1 MLSLYSTNCVAVKKT
16 TPFMINIS
24 SGFRRNRLAFA
35 LIFILFIFCQF
46 VTTSCNP
53 SNFKTKAAQVPQ
65 WITSTLGDPKTFN
78 FALNEEFPNVFLF
91 TAEGLTTINGI
102 TRKIEPALAES
113 WQISDDKKKITFT
126 LRDKLKWSDGQ
137 PLTAD
142 DVVFTYKD
150 IAFNKNIP
158 TSWQDTLKIGKSRV
172 FPEIK
177 KIDNLRV
184 EFSFPE
190 PFAPFLFST
199 TGSPDGVGILPKHIL
214 EKTTKTKDKKGNPLF
229 LSTWGTNTNP
239 QEIVV
244 NGPYMI
250 ERYIPSQRIIFRRN
264 PYYWRKDNQG
274 KQLPYVE
281 RIIWEIIES
290 TDTGVLQFRSGGL
303 DTLVVSPE
311 NFSLLKNE
319 EKRGNFT
326 VYNGGPA
333 FSKTFISFNL
343 NTGKTKNGQPVID
356 PIKSRW
362 FNNVNFRRAVA
373 HAIDRQTLINNV
385 FRGLGELH
393 NSPIDIQSP
402 YYLSPEK
409 GLKVYEYNQ
418 SKARQLL
425 VKSGFKYDAKN
436 QLFDAEGNRVSF
448 TLMTNVENKTRV
460 TMAAQIKTDL
470 EKIGIKVN
478 FQPIS
483 FNTLVG
489 KLNETLDWE
498 CYLLGFTGSLE
509 PNDGANKWSP
519 DGNSHSFNQQPQKA
533 QEALIDRKVN
543 DWEEEIGR
551 LYIEAAQEL
560 DDNKRQ
566 EIYGKTQQITQEY
579 LPEIYLVTPLSLVAI
594 RNRIQNVKF
603 SALGSQGATLWN
615 KYELK
620 VQE

>member
-1 MLSLYSTNCVAVKKT
+1 
-16 TPFMINIS
+16 MINIS
-24 SGFRRNRLAFA
+24 SGFRRDRIAFA
-35 LIFILFIFCQF
+35 LIFILFIFFQF
-46 VTTSCNP
+46 TTTSCNP
-53 SNFKTKAAQVPQ
+53 SNFKTKAAQTSQ
-65 WITSTLGDPKTFN
+65 WITSMLSDPKTFN

-91 TAEGLTTINGI
+91 TSEGLTTINGV

-113 WQISDDKKKITFT
+113 WQISDDKKQITFT
-126 LRDKLKWSDGQ
+126 LRENLKWSDGQ

-142 DVVFTYKD
+142 DVIFTYKD
-150 IAFNKNIP
+150 IAFNPNIS
-158 TSWQDTLKIGKSRV
+158 TNWQDTLKIGKSQA

-177 KIDNLRV
+177 KIDNRRV
-184 EFSFPE
+184 EFTFPE

-214 EKTTKTKDKKGNPLF
+214 EKTTKTKDKNGNLLF
-229 LSTWGTNTNP
+229 LSTWGTGTNP

-264 PYYWRKDNQG
+264 PYYWRKDEKG

-326 VYNGGPA
+326 VYNGGSA

-343 NTGKTKNGQPVID
+343 NTGKRKNGQPVID

-373 HAIDRQTLINNV
+373 HAIDRKTLINNV

-418 SKARQLL
+418 NKARQLL
-425 VKSGFKYDAKN
+425 VKTGFKYDAKN

-448 TLMTNVENKTRV
+448 TLITNVENKTRV

-498 CYLLGFTGSLE
+498 CYLLGFTGSIE

-533 QEALIDRKVN
+533 KEKLIDRKVN

-560 DDNKRQ
+560 DDNKRK

-620 VQE
+620 VKE

>member
-1 MLSLYSTNCVAVKKT
+1 
-16 TPFMINIS
+16 MINIS

-35 LIFILFIFCQF
+35 LIFILFIFFQF
-46 VTTSCNP
+46 ATTSCNS
-53 SNFKTKAAQVPQ
+53 SNFKTKAAQTSQ

-113 WQISDDKKKITFT
+113 WQISDDKKQITFT

-150 IAFNKNIP
+150 IAFNKDIP
-158 TSWQDTLKIGKSRV
+158 TSWQDTLKIGKSRA

-184 EFSFPE
+184 QFTFPE
-190 PFAPFLFST
+190 PFAPFLFSS

-214 EKTTKTKDKKGNPLF
+214 EKTTKTKDKNGNPLF

-244 NGPYMI
+244 NGAYMI
-250 ERYIPSQRIIFRRN
+250 DRYIPSQRIIFRRN
-264 PYYWRKDNQG
+264 PYYWRKDEKG

-281 RIIWEIIES
+281 KIIWEIIES

-303 DTLVVSPE
+303 DTLTVSPE

-319 EKRGNFT
+319 EKRGNFK
-326 VYNGGPA
+326 VYNGGAA
-333 FSKTFISFNL
+333 FTKSFISFNL
-343 NTGKTKNGQPVID
+343 NTGKRKNGQPLVD

-373 HAIDRQTLINNV
+373 HAIDRKTMINNV
-385 FRGLGELH
+385 LRGLGELH

-418 SKARQLL
+418 EKARKLL
-425 VKSGFKYDAKN
+425 LNSGFKYDAKN

-470 EKIGIKVN
+470 ERIGIKVN

-483 FNTLVG
+483 FNTIVG

-519 DGNSHSFNQQPQKA
+519 DGNSHSFNQQPQRG
-533 QEALIDRKVN
+533 QEQLIDRKVG

-560 DDNKRQ
+560 DDNKRK

-603 SALGSQGATLWN
+603 SALGSQGGTLWN

>member
-1 MLSLYSTNCVAVKKT
+1 
-16 TPFMINIS
+16 MINVL
-24 SGFRRNRLAFA
+24 SGSRRKWIAFA
-35 LIFILFIFCQF
+35 LIFAFLIFFQF
-46 VTTSCNP
+46 VITSCNP

-65 WITSTLGDPKTFN
+65 WITTTLGDPKTFN

-91 TAEGLTTINGI
+91 TAEGLTTINGV
-102 TRKIEPALAES
+102 TRQIEPALAES
-113 WQISDDKKKITFT
+113 WQISNDKKQITFT
-126 LRDKLKWSDGQ
+126 LRENLKWSDGQ

-142 DVVFTYKD
+142 DVIFTYQD
-150 IAFNKNIP
+150 IVFNQNIP

-172 FPEIK
+172 FPEVR
-177 KIDNLRV
+177 KIDNRRV
-184 EFSFPE
+184 EFIFPE

-199 TGSPDGVGILPKHIL
+199 TGAPDGVGILPKHIL
-214 EKTTKTKDKKGNPLF
+214 EKTTKTKDANGNPLF
-229 LSTWGTNTNP
+229 LSTWGTGTNP

-250 ERYIPSQRIIFRRN
+250 DRYIPSQRIIFRRN
-264 PYYWRKDNQG
+264 PYYWRKDSQG
-274 KQLPYVE
+274 QQLPYVE
-281 RIIWEIIES
+281 RIIWQIIES

-303 DTLVVSPE
+303 DTLTVSPE

-319 EKRGNFT
+319 EKRGNFS

-343 NTGKTKNGQPVID
+343 NTGKRKNGQPIVD

-373 HAIDRQTLINNV
+373 HAIDRQTMINNV

-418 SKARQLL
+418 NQARQLL
-425 VKSGFKYDAKN
+425 LKSGFKYDAKN
-436 QLFDAEGNRVSF
+436 QLLDADGNRVSF

-519 DGNSHSFNQQPQKA
+519 DGNSHTFNQQPQRG
-533 QEALIDRKVN
+533 QELLIDRKVS

-560 DDNKRQ
+560 DENKRQ
-566 EIYGKTQQITQEY
+566 EIYAKTQQITQEY
-579 LPEIYLVTPLSLVAI
+579 LPEIYLVTPLSLVAV
-594 RNRIQNVKF
+594 RNRLENVKF

-620 VQE
+620 VKE